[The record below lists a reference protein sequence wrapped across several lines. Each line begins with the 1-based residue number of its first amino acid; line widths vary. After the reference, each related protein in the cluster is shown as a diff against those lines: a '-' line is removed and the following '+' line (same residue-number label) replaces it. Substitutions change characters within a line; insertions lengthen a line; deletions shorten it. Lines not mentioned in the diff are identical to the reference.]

1 MVAQKQWG
9 KMVSVQGTEIKYVPL
24 EEALDYLKSVPQERW
39 EEAAV
44 LFGTAKPRRFSKLA
58 EHSY

>member
-24 EEALDYLKSVPQERW
+24 EEALDGLKSVPQERW
-39 EEAAV
+39 DEAAV
-44 LFGTAKPRRFSKLA
+44 LFGR
-58 EHSY
+58 